1 MCSSDLGTWV
11 KEKHGQG
18 LDCDFPRRS
27 GSGNPDPPRAPASVS
42 LTGGASGRRGAGV
55 AWVRADWASS
65 AADWWGLGSEAKETQ
80 KGRAAAGTRTTRPR
94 RCGREDSN
102 ARLRAAAGTR
112 TLDCALQRGLCRG
125 TKACSAATL
134 AARRSG
140 ADGDTKNRG
149 GTALLSPWIDRE
161 AYREELGV
169 VVQA

>member
-1 MCSSDLGTWV
+1 M
-11 KEKHGQG
+11 
-18 LDCDFPRRS
+18 
-27 GSGNPDPPRAPASVS
+27 GSGTPWRS
-42 LTGGASGRRGAGV
+42 RGVCVAGV
-55 AWVRADWASS
+55 ATAVHYRR
-65 AADWWGLGSEAKETQ
+65 
-80 KGRAAAGTRTTRPR
+80 GRAARRMNRKKAARPRGLEPLGHDGAAARTRTTRPR

-102 ARLRAAAGTR
+102 ARLRCSGDSNARLRAAAGTR
-112 TLDCALQRGLCRG
+112 TRDCALQRGLCRG

>member
-1 MCSSDLGTWV
+1 MDDVALAW
-11 KEKHGQG
+11 HGCVLTG
-18 LDCDFPRRS
+18 LP
-27 GSGNPDPPRAPASVS
+27 AP
-42 LTGGASGRRGAGV
+42 LTGGAWAARRKK
-55 AWVRADWASS
+55 R
-65 AADWWGLGSEAKETQ
+65 K
-80 KGRAAAGTRTTRPR
+80 RAARPRGLEPLGHDGAAARTRTR
-94 RCGREDSN
+94 
-102 ARLRAAAGTR
+102 
-112 TLDCALQRGLCRG
+112 DCALQRGLCRG